1 MGRPSAFDR
10 EQALD
15 DVMHI
20 MWRDGFEAS
29 SVKAI
34 SEQLGITRSS
44 FYNAFGTREALFKEA
59 VVNYCKQSPDY
70 ALALASPPIDVKML
84 LTLVFREACAARAA
98 DPEGRGCLLVNS
110 VAELCN
116 QEETLG
122 PVIEDVVLG
131 SIDQIQT
138 ILSWGVASKE
148 FPRDLNTRAIA
159 LSLQSLLMGLNVMC
173 KVIKDEA
180 ELRLAAETTLKALGM
195 YEYGLDAADEI

>member
-20 MWRDGFEAS
+20 IWRDGYEAS
-29 SVKAI
+29 SVKAL

-84 LTLVFREACAARAA
+84 LTLVFREACAARAQ

-116 QEETLG
+116 HDEILS
-122 PVIEDVVLG
+122 PVIEGVVLG
-131 SIDQIQT
+131 SINQIQT
-138 ILSWGVASKE
+138 ILNWGVASKE
-148 FPRDLNTRAIA
+148 FPRDLDTHAMA
-159 LSLQSLLMGLNVMC
+159 LSLQNLLMGLNVMC
-173 KVIKDEA
+173 KVVKDEA
-180 ELRLAAETTLKALGM
+180 ELLLAAETTLKSLGM
-195 YEYGLDAADEI
+195 YEYGLDEVAE